1 MLNQPTYYYNVL
13 SLQGNLDALERIVQ
27 HFIKDHDY
35 RDGYEFNIRGIQT
48 DESHFDD
55 VVVAIRNRYHLD
67 DMMCILE
74 STDVTDALRQD
85 ALSDIYKYLYRV
97 AERIQ
102 NANETTVDLAR
113 HYPNLIAFLEKF
125 KQEGNPTTF
134 TRDELNLIYTELSDV
149 NIKTTNTWFSE
160 PNEELFASIP
170 KEENYTMLINVYTVK
185 DVWFTNNCGFVPATH
200 EELTDYRNGLEDL
213 QSYYL
218 NVLSDEDAI
227 LTIGTIS
234 KFGPI
239 VEVLEYLT
247 EMYGIEGSLIYGNGI
262 DTGTYV
268 MGEVDGKLNLN
279 KATVEAS
286 LNSVTNHLLAIE
298 QLENALHYFKW
309 SYDDVYGELD
319 NDQFI
324 GTMPVGGI
332 E

>member
-1 MLNQPTYYYNVL
+1 MLHQPTHYYNVL

-55 VVVAIRNRYHLD
+55 VVTAVRNRYHLD
-67 DMMCILE
+67 DMMSILE
-74 STDVTDALRQD
+74 STDMTDAIRQD
-85 ALSDIYKYLYRV
+85 ALSDIYKYLYRI

-102 NANETTVDLAR
+102 NANETNIDLAR

-125 KQEGNPTTF
+125 RHEGGPTTF
-134 TRDELNLIYTELSDV
+134 TRDELNKIYAELSNV
-149 NIKTTNTWFSE
+149 NIKTTNVWFSE

-170 KEENYTMLINVYTVK
+170 KDENHAMMIDINTVK
-185 DVWFTNNCGFVPATH
+185 DVWFTNNCGFIPATH
-200 EELTDYRNGLEDL
+200 EELNDYRYGLEDL

-218 NVLSDEDAI
+218 NALSDEDGI

-247 EMYGIEGSLIYGNGI
+247 EMYGIEGSLVYGNMI
-262 DTGTYV
+262 DTGVYT
-268 MGEVDGKLNLN
+268 MAEIDGKLQLN
-279 KATVEAS
+279 KDTTEAS
-286 LNSVTNHLLAIE
+286 LSVVTHHLLAIE
-298 QLENALHYFKW
+298 QLENALLYFKW
-309 SYDDVYGELD
+309 SYEDVYGELD
-319 NDQFI
+319 NDTHI
-324 GTMPVGGI
+324 ATEPVGGI